1 MGSLP
6 LNTFTSN
13 FGNFTLLEFDVEA
26 VLNLEIS
33 GKRETVADFFL
44 IINSFNIANLCLPLC
59 SLIHLGELRIRRH
72 LLIFLLRSPLIK

>member
-6 LNTFTSN
+6 LNTFISN

-26 VLNLEIS
+26 VLSLEIS

-44 IINSFNIANLCLPLC
+44 VINSFDIANL
-59 SLIHLGELRIRRH
+59 
-72 LLIFLLRSPLIK
+72 LLFTSYVH